1 MAVLSTFLL
10 ALFQAAILFIV
21 ANIILSIDYSRRDYI
36 SIVLGVIVPSTI
48 LFIFLKQYTLIL
60 LIVLFIIFFYK
71 RASIIGVISALSSIL
86 ILYLSNVLTVVL
98 TVEFEEY
105 FHVKWLS
112 YIMYGF
118 CYLTMSIVLAFL
130 IRFII
135 YKFKASILYINK
147 YYLFAMCFLLAIT
160 IFLIY
165 RFMPDTVSTIEQ
177 FDNITFVFLG
187 FIIIMLVIIVIITI
201 NVVRELKY
209 RHYKEEL
216 ETYYKY
222 TLKIES
228 VNNDM
233 RKFRHDYINIL
244 ATLSDFI
251 REDDMEGL
259 RDYFNNHISPLQD
272 SFQQKNF
279 KLNGVENLQ
288 VRGIKGLLT
297 TKVLQ
302 AQEKDI
308 QISVEVADPID
319 YINMNMVDLSR
330 ILGIIMDNAIEA
342 SEQIK
347 KPIIQIAFI
356 KTDSS
361 IIIIVMNKCSSDTPR
376 VHQLFKKDFSTK
388 GKNRG
393 VGLYTLKEITDS
405 TSNVLLDTTIEGQY
419 FIQKLDILNEDV

>member
-1 MAVLSTFLL
+1 
-10 ALFQAAILFIV
+10 
-21 ANIILSIDYSRRDYI
+21 
-36 SIVLGVIVPSTI
+36 
-48 LFIFLKQYTLIL
+48 
-60 LIVLFIIFFYK
+60 
-71 RASIIGVISALSSIL
+71 
-86 ILYLSNVLTVVL
+86 
-98 TVEFEEY
+98 
-105 FHVKWLS
+105 
-112 YIMYGF
+112 
-118 CYLTMSIVLAFL
+118 
-130 IRFII
+130 
-135 YKFKASILYINK
+135 
-147 YYLFAMCFLLAIT
+147 
-160 IFLIY
+160 
-165 RFMPDTVSTIEQ
+165 
-177 FDNITFVFLG
+177 
-187 FIIIMLVIIVIITI
+187 MLVIIVIITI
-201 NVVRELKY
+201 NVARELKY

-259 RDYFNNHISPLQD
+259 RDYYNNHISPLQD

-393 VGLYTLKEITDS
+393 VGLYTLKDITDS